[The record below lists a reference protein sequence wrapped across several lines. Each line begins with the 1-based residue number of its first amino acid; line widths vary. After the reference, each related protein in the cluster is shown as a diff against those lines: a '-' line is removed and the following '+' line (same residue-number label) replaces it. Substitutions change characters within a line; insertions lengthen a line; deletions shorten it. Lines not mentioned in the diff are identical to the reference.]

1 MSAGRRVVVIGG
13 GLAGITAALDCA
25 QAGARVTLLEVRRRL
40 GGAAYSFER
49 EGLEIDNGQHVFL
62 RSCAAYRA
70 LLDRLGS
77 GHRVSIQPRLEIP
90 VLKPGAERAVL
101 RRGALPAPLHLAG
114 SLARYPHL
122 TIAQRL
128 GAARTALALARLDP
142 SDQALD
148 RLTFGDWLAQHGQG
162 LDAVGALWDLIA
174 LPTLNLPAAQASL
187 ALGAFVFRN
196 GLLSSAD
203 AADIGFHSRTL
214 SETIGDPAARALR
227 EAGVE
232 VRLGWRAERLKRTAS
247 GFEVHGR
254 GGRSAGGEAGHHG
267 DGGDGGEGED
277 REAGGEQEGLSA
289 EAAIVAVPHA
299 RAAALLAELTPVL
312 ARRLGALGSSPIV
325 NLHIVYDRPVCEL
338 AFAAGV
344 GTPVQYLF
352 DRTAAA
358 GAPAGSQYL
367 AVSLSGAEREMGMSV
382 DALRERYLPALREL
396 LPRAREAKV
405 ERFLATREHAATFRA
420 APGVA
425 ALRPRADTSVR
436 GLVLAGNWTDT
447 GWPATLEGAVLSG
460 HTAARRALQELG
472 LGPPESASASDG

>member
-1 MSAGRRVVVIGG
+1 VIGG

-49 EGLEIDNGQHVFL
+49 DGLRIDNGQHVFL
-62 RSCAAYRA
+62 RRCVAYRA
-70 LLDRLGS
+70 LLARLGS
-77 GHRVSIQPRLEIP
+77 QRCVSVQPRLEIP
-90 VLKPGAERAVL
+90 VLRPGAALVVL
-101 RRGALPAPLHLAG
+101 RRNRLPAPLHLAG
-114 SLARYPHL
+114 TLARYRPL

-312 ARRLGALGSSPIV
+312 ARRLGGLRAGVRGRGGDPCPVSVRPHGGGGGARREPISGGVALGRRAGDGDERGRFTRALSA
-325 NLHIVYDRPVCEL
+325 R
-338 AFAAGV
+338 AAGV
-344 GTPVQYLF
+344 APPCARGEG
-352 DRTAAA
+352 
-358 GAPAGSQYL
+358 GAFFG
-367 AVSLSGAEREMGMSV
+367 
-382 DALRERYLPALREL
+382 D
-396 LPRAREAKV
+396 PRARCHVPRRAG
-405 ERFLATREHAATFRA
+405 RGGAAPARRYFRA
-420 APGVA
+420 GACVGGQLDGYRLAGDARGRRAQRTHGGTPSAPGA
-425 ALRPRADTSVR
+425 RPRA
-436 GLVLAGNWTDT
+436 
-447 GWPATLEGAVLSG
+447 
-460 HTAARRALQELG
+460 ARERERL
-472 LGPPESASASDG
+472 